1 MFNATNS
8 NAIISKLK
16 NIFWVFFLLSGIY
29 IKLGILWKRRWASEV
44 ISFWNYRLENVGLL
58 KCVKSPVS
66 EQLWTANMLKCPTD
80 CLNLH
85 GSIFFHFFWSP
96 LKKPSSENSVLVVS
110 KILRLFVNIFT
121 PDDKYSLSVKASVYR
136 YQFKCNYL
144 KIIQYFLNFF
154 LHFGNLYKIWNPLK
168 QNMSL
173 GGYVLMKLYTA
184 KYLDAQ
190 KASCQNTYGQSPC

>member
-1 MFNATNS
+1 MCKKPRVRTVMDSQHVKVAD
-8 NAIISKLK
+8 
-16 NIFWVFFLLSGIY
+16 
-29 IKLGILWKRRWASEV
+29 R
-44 ISFWNYRLENVGLL
+44 LL
-58 KCVKSPVS
+58 KSTR
-66 EQLWTANMLKCPTD
+66 QY
-80 CLNLH
+80 
-85 GSIFFHFFWSP
+85 FFHFFWSP

-121 PDDKYSLSVKASVYR
+121 PDDKYSLSVKASVYG

-173 GGYVLMKLYTA
+173 GGNVLMKLYTA